1 MTCFD
6 TLMRSLASAI
16 LLTFVWHSKIQ
27 AQSISGRALIDSN
40 NQIVLLSPWPDDS
53 IPDSWRPPIEKSY
66 GIVNQFRTG
75 GVCFAAITMNREV
88 KIWGDGCDSFTPP
101 TNLRDV
107 KRLQMNDAVIVAEKF
122 NGDYV
127 VWGDST
133 ATSYFKNRQL
143 NARSEKIKLDNH
155 YSLGYLSNEGHAL
168 TVCKF
173 EECLEPDSCCHTSI
187 FHDEVVRDFKM
198 TVGFHQNIITAEN
211 SYYYL
216 WDSRYYDK
224 VNDFYG
230 SLRNTSDDYLSYRGQ
245 VDAEDEFL
253 GTEGLLLND
262 GLVRH
267 EPPRKLYSMP
277 YGNGQV
283 LDIAHN
289 GILFDLVLL
298 EDGRVV
304 VIESD
309 GWDGS
314 MMNHY
319 KKYNLQN
326 SLENAL
332 RMTSDFQAYTASY
345 FEQPSGNTFESPVEA
360 SPKPF
365 SENEVI
371 FSRTN
376 STRDVQAIAVIPK
389 DGENCSGQIISG
401 DELAAFGETAMLGYY
416 TVVDRKHFEQT
427 LEEIKLSMAGLTFE
441 NGVLEAGC
449 IENAQGYLFVEHGCL
464 QNQETIKAKLIHC
477 ESSEIIWNGLGQGTT
492 AKDTFEEIVAR
503 LNQE

>member
-1 MTCFD
+1 
-6 TLMRSLASAI
+6 MRSLASAI
-16 LLTFVWHSKIQ
+16 LLTFIWHSKIQ
-27 AQSISGRALIDSN
+27 AQSISKRALIDSN
-40 NQIVLLSPWPDDS
+40 NQIVLFSPWPDDS
-53 IPDSWRPPIEKSY
+53 IPDSWQPPIEKSF
-66 GIVNQFRTG
+66 GIVSSWPEG
-75 GVCFAAITMNREV
+75 SEWCFAAITMGRGV
-88 KIWGDGCDSFTPP
+88 TTWGSGCDFFTPP
-101 TNLRDV
+101 PDLRDV
-107 KRLQMNDAVIVAEKF
+107 KRLQMNSAVIVAEKF

-127 VWGDST
+127 VWGNST

-143 NARSEKIKLDNH
+143 NARSEKIKLDRH

-168 TVCKF
+168 TVCDFK
-173 EECLEPDSCCHTSI
+173 ECLEPDSCCHTSI

-198 TVGFHQNIITAEN
+198 TVAFHQDIITSEN
-211 SYYYL
+211 SYYSFNENRY
-216 WDSRYYDK
+216 WDG
-224 VNDFYG
+224 VGDFFG
-230 SLRNTSDDYLSYRGQ
+230 SLKNLSDDYLYYVGQ

-267 EPPRKLYSMP
+267 APPRKLYSMP

-283 LDIAHN
+283 LDIAHC
-289 GILFDLVLL
+289 GVLFDLALL

-304 VIESD
+304 VIQLDS
-309 GWDGS
+309 
-314 MMNHY
+314 Y
-319 KKYNLQN
+319 VPTKIKKQWNYQN
-326 SLENAL
+326 ALENAL

-345 FEQPSGNTFESPVEA
+345 FEQPSGNTFESTVEA

-371 FSRTN
+371 FSRSN

-389 DGENCSGQIISG
+389 DGENCSGRTISG
-401 DELAAFGETAMLGYY
+401 DDLAVFGETTMLGLY
-416 TVVDRKHFEQT
+416 TVVDRKFFQQT
-427 LEEIKLSMAGLTFE
+427 LEEIKLSMTGLTFE
-441 NGVLEAGC
+441 NGILEAGC

-477 ESSEIIWNGLGQGTT
+477 ESSEIIWHGLGQGTT
-492 AKDTFEEIVAR
+492 AKETFEEIVAR

>member
-1 MTCFD
+1 
-6 TLMRSLASAI
+6 MRSLAAAI
-16 LLTFVWHSKIQ
+16 LLTFIWHSKIQ

-53 IPDSWRPPIEKSY
+53 IPDSWRPPIEKGY
-66 GIVNQFRTG
+66 GIVYSQPEG
-75 GVCFAAITMNREV
+75 SEGCFAAITMSRGV
-88 KIWGDGCDSFTPP
+88 TTWGSGCDFFTPP
-101 TNLRDV
+101 TDLRDV

-133 ATSYFKNRQL
+133 ATSYLKNRQL
-143 NARSEKIKLDNH
+143 NARSEKIKLDH
-155 YSLGYLSNEGHAL
+155 YYSLGYLSNGGHAL
-168 TVCKF
+168 TVCRF

-187 FHDEVVRDFKM
+187 FHDETVRDFYM
-198 TVGFHQNIITAEN
+198 SVGFHQNIITAEN
-211 SYYYL
+211 SYYIL
-216 WDSRYYDK
+216 RESRYYDK

-230 SLRNTSDDYLSYRGQ
+230 SLRNTSDDYVLYTGQ
-245 VDAEDEFL
+245 VDSEDDFL
-253 GTEGLLLND
+253 RYESLALLLND
-262 GLVRH
+262 GFVRH
-267 EPPRKLYSMP
+267 APSRKLYSMP

-283 LDIAHN
+283 LDIARN
-289 GILFDLVLL
+289 GLLFDLVLL

-304 VIESD
+304 AVKSNEWVGRGLTVIKR
-309 GWDGS
+309 W
-314 MMNHY
+314 NH
-319 KKYNLQN
+319 QN
-326 SLENAL
+326 AFENAL

-345 FEQPSGNTFESPVEA
+345 FEQPFGNTFESPVEA

-365 SENEVI
+365 SEHEVI

-389 DGENCSGQIISG
+389 DGENCSGRTISG
-401 DELAAFGETAMLGYY
+401 DDLAVFGETTMLGLY
-416 TVVDRKHFEQT
+416 TVVDRKFFEQT
-427 LEEIKLSMAGLTFE
+427 LEEIKLSMTGLTFE
-441 NGVLEAGC
+441 NGILEAGC

-492 AKDTFEEIVAR
+492 AKETFEEIVAR